1 MALLAYVFF
10 LTKIG
15 QETTQLAL
23 RARIQTQLT
32 RKRSHPSHYNVL
44 DKLRLPSASPRGG
57 GLGPLGLHPI
67 LRLLLL
73 FDFVLWSRKVRFA
86 HLPSSKYCIL
96 LFNFVYFGGGMFIL
110 LTFLNQR
117 NTYLWYFYG
126 ERFALLTFLHQSTA
140 YYYLT
145 LVLWWRR
152 ANTNNKLHQY
162 FVVGGHC

>member
-57 GLGPLGLHPI
+57 VWALRAYI
-67 LRLLLL
+67 LYVKISINQFCTLMKEGEQSSPSFL
-73 FDFVLWSRKVRFA
+73 KVP
-86 HLPSSKYCIL
+86 HI
-96 LFNFVYFGGGMFIL
+96 II
-110 LTFLNQR
+110 
-117 NTYLWYFYG
+117 
-126 ERFALLTFLHQSTA
+126 
-140 YYYLT
+140 
-145 LVLWWRR
+145 
-152 ANTNNKLHQY
+152 
-162 FVVGGHC
+162 